1 MQRVNDATEKHGK
14 VWHAP
19 APAPRATNAEARAVV
34 VLLRRP
40 VTARQAVLAS
50 LILAP
55 PRALEA

>member
-1 MQRVNDATEKHGK
+1 
-14 VWHAP
+14 
-19 APAPRATNAEARAVV
+19 
-34 VLLRRP
+34 LLRRP